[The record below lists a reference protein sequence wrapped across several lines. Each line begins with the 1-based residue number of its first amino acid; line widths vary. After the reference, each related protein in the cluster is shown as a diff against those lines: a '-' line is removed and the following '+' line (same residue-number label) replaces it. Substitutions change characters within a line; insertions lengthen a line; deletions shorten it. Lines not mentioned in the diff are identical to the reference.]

1 MCSMIHIMKHAVF
14 HHESDSSNFLLMSG
28 NWWVEKSTQAVDLI
42 RSSWSIQFHLSLSV
56 LPGSTMIH
64 PMKDGYQLP
73 IRNNYAST
81 ILHNDALGEL
91 YCPVYHRLNIPP
103 HPFVAHPPLM
113 TLLLTWRLYLEN
125 ADCTLKRK
133 TLKKEDCTLI
143 HPSQVNLSLSI
154 LPGSTI
160 IPSYYPEHEFLSRA
174 GMGQPRHEFLTLF
187 LPQSVRHSQFTFSS
201 PSAVRSHLPY
211 HTGTTPETS
220 THYVSGAWSS
230 TGAL

>member
-1 MCSMIHIMKHAVF
+1 MNQTLATSY
-14 HHESDSSNFLLMSG
+14 
-28 NWWVEKSTQAVDLI
+28 WWVEKSTQAVDLI

-81 ILHNDALGEL
+81 TTILHNDALGEL
-91 YCPVYHRLNIPP
+91 YCPVYHQLNIPP

-133 TLKKEDCTLI
+133 TVPWKKKIVPWSIQAKWTCRLAYYQAL
-143 HPSQVNLSLSI
+143 PLSLV
-154 LPGSTI
+154 T
-160 IPSYYPEHEFLSRA
+160 IPSRYGTA
-174 GMGQPRHEFLTLF
+174 LTWVPTLVPTAVC
-187 LPQSVRHSQFTFSS
+187 LP
-201 PSAVRSHLPY
+201 
-211 HTGTTPETS
+211 
-220 THYVSGAWSS
+220 
-230 TGAL
+230 